1 MKRFKLYY
9 YTFIYCIGVLFFQ
22 MSPLAEPV
30 SVHNV
35 SSFFLFASVP
45 VGILGLVL
53 SIKDR
58 NWLFAVLNGIGAVEL
73 FIAIPIIYMV
83 SGA

>member
-1 MKRFKLYY
+1 
-9 YTFIYCIGVLFFQ
+9 

-58 NWLFAVLNGIGAVEL
+58 NWLFAMLNRIGTVEL
-73 FIAIPIIYMV
+73 FITIPIIYMV
-83 SGA
+83 SEA